1 MPPHSRYGKA
11 PACSLDKPGQDGIME
26 TERALLPRLAH
37 QINYFYADRLG
48 ATKRSARFYG
58 EYVGRKGQAYKKLP
72 EKVSHP
78 SITSLRREVANRR
91 LCNSASFWPL
101 LGYIHHTMPR
111 RRLSIFAVLS
121 MGQRFYFV
129 LFAQFCL
136 PSAQNSIHKLFYWWC
151 IYQVFLIDNLLF
163 LIYD

>member
-1 MPPHSRYGKA
+1 
-11 PACSLDKPGQDGIME
+11 ME

-91 LCNSASFWPL
+91 LCNSASFRPL
-101 LGYIHHTMPR
+101 SGQVYHTMLR
-111 RRLSIFAVLS
+111 RRLSIFAVPS
-121 MGQRFYFV
+121 VGQRFILSLLLGRKHPVPKRRSFQV
-129 LFAQFCL
+129 LV
-136 PSAQNSIHKLFYWWC
+136 SAP
-151 IYQVFLIDNLLF
+151 V
-163 LIYD
+163 